1 MTSASARFAINLCAS
16 GGIILSSVSTRYQL
30 GLDFQAAL
38 LTTPLSAASP
48 HDTWESPMK
57 AARPGSTSAANESAN
72 FAGSRSRK
80 PSCGGKIGG
89 AGVPGTGSLINAPTD
104 SPL

>member
-16 GGIILSSVSTRYQL
+16 GGIILSSVATRYQL

-38 LTTPLSAASP
+38 PTTPLSAPSP
-48 HDTWESPMK
+48 HGTWESPMK

-72 FAGSRSRK
+72 FVGSRKKKAILRRQNRRYRS
-80 PSCGGKIGG
+80 
-89 AGVPGTGSLINAPTD
+89 PGNRIFDQHTNRLAV
-104 SPL
+104 